1 MKSVN
6 IEINVCGNA
15 EKPTCTVN
23 PPIQADSHTCCHVDM
38 DNKCEPQPGVSGV
51 TSVFGRT
58 GIVTAQPG
66 DYTADQITET
76 AARKFASP
84 DEKAVWNAK
93 QAELISGTTIRM
105 LFGQSLLGSGDI
117 SPTPAQMGAAAADHT
132 HTTSEITDY
141 TQKTKQLIHSSL
153 EAGVG
158 VTLSYNPVNEKTI
171 ISAKGG
177 AAGGGSG
184 YIVAERL
191 GATAGQNHAFSIS
204 PQNAFNL
211 AAYALKEEAGAANQT
226 YVVDDFDASSEAN
239 YDATDDVIFDGVAN
253 LYTGSNYQLTSDGK
267 FYSAEIK
274 SDGEAISIFQRTP
287 TTPAT
292 VENIIPAMT
301 ANNVPTGYEAIAS
314 SNNRDPG
321 AVSAIYKAFNR
332 SQVGG
337 SDSWTSDAAPSTSSP
352 QWVGIKLPTPFR
364 IQGYSVVTRN
374 QSGYSNSP
382 RTWTFQGSHDGSTWT
397 VLHTIANDTQNTPGQ
412 KRTYVI
418 NNDVSFQYYRIHIT
432 LANYG
437 VLSSFVGVEELE
449 IYDSLEKFVISHDG
463 KNYSVNNGLLSEIEG
478 ELTAEK
484 INMLGVSSL
493 SNLPLLFTNPVKVIS
508 NSAVKIETQYTPY
521 SQIMIPSA
529 SASLASYSQ
538 INSATLTATQTG
550 NGKVRVAVTRDLV
563 NWHVLRNG
571 AWVDVGMLSADTAGA
586 EALIADGM
594 TPAELGGIT
603 AAQWTQLFSSN
614 NSVPDSLAFAFAL
627 DITDPVTDVATID
640 RLVLNVND
648 ASNWKVQS
656 PEEVEIRWRT
666 DSVTFRTVTAG
677 NYKLAYQVP

>member
-1 MKSVN
+1 MKDIN
-6 IEINVCGNA
+6 IEINVCDSTGKA
-15 EKPTCTVN
+15 TCTVH
-23 PPIQADSHTCCHVDM
+23 PHACCHS
-38 DNKCEPQPGVSGV
+38 DNGGGQESGV

-76 AARKFASP
+76 ATRKFASP

-93 QAELISGTTIRM
+93 QAELISGTTIRT

-117 SPTPAQMGAAAADHT
+117 SPTPAQMGVAATDHT

-171 ISAKGG
+171 ISATGG
-177 AAGGGSG
+177 GAGGGSG

-382 RTWTFQGSHDGSTWT
+382 RTWMFQGSHDGSTWS

-521 SQIMIPSA
+521 SQIMIQSA
-529 SASLASYSQ
+529 LTSLASYSQ

-563 NWHVLRNG
+563 NWHVWRNG

-603 AAQWTQLFSSN
+603 EAQWTQLFSSN

-656 PEEVEIRWRT
+656 PAEVEIRWRT
-666 DSVTFRTVTAG
+666 DSVTFRTATAG